1 MQRRLLHLLI
11 TALCSVLLVSV
22 CATGADARQRGKKV
36 PRVSGI
42 TRVGQDWYHAKLQ
55 VKWRAVPGSSYQMRW
70 SYTPSKLSY
79 SKVVSTGTAGGTYT
93 SALDRSKTW
102 YVQVR
107 AIRSG
112 KVGAWSRARGLRFLN
127 AWPRVP
133 SLSASSLPGAVK
145 FSWPYT
151 PYASRY
157 RVRWSAAWY
166 GQWPGSANYVNR
178 TSGGWVSQYD
188 RSTVYNVP
196 ARPGDGDNFLAPDYA
211 NPVFGQIEA
220 NNAYNANASASL
232 RSKWVMGFPTPP
244 APPAGDPVRMGNYNA
259 MLFPTGSRAAAIA
272 SNISSHGVTLVALQE
287 ANKATANAVV
297 SSLGS
302 NWRAVPSGLVSGM
315 EQQILYRVDKF
326 NYVSSGSYT
335 VWNPRNPSDPS
346 STPWAR
352 FSTKNSS
359 RPADSQSFFVSS
371 VHFSEDSSKSRLE
384 RNADTGRSARDAM
397 SALNKVNYGNE
408 PVIVAGDLRY
418 TREPYGDFAGYT
430 PAQPTFVRAGYYD
443 TMAALKRSGSQYSI
457 VNSVNGNPTASQ
469 VPHPSGLGPRSD
481 HILVKGFRGSSSYA
495 NVVNWKSASGSV
507 PSDHNLIYSDIAI
520 PFRQ

>member
-22 CATGADARQRGKKV
+22 CATSADARGRGKKV

-42 TRVGQDWYHAKLQ
+42 TRVGQDWYNAKLQ

-79 SKVVSTGTAGGTYT
+79 SKVVSTGTSGGTYT

-102 YVQVR
+102 YLQVR

-112 KVGAWSRARGLRFLN
+112 KIGAWSRTRGLNFLN

-133 SLSASSLPGAVK
+133 TLSASSLPGAVR

-166 GQWPGSANYVNR
+166 GMWPGSANYVNR
-178 TSGGWVSQYD
+178 SSGGWASQYD

-196 ARPGDGDNFLAPDYA
+196 ARPGAGDNFLAPDYA
-211 NPVFGQIEA
+211 NPVFGQVEA
-220 NNAYNANASASL
+220 NNAYNPHASASL
-232 RSKWVMGFPTPP
+232 RSKWVMAFPKPP
-244 APPAGDPVRMGNYNA
+244 APPAGDPVRMGSYNV
-259 MLFPTGSRAAAIA
+259 MLYPTGSRAAAVA
-272 SNISSHGVTLVALQE
+272 NNISSHGVNLVALQE
-287 ANKATANAVV
+287 ANPATASAVV

-302 NWRAVPSGLVSGM
+302 NWRAAPSGMVSGM
-315 EQQILYRVDKF
+315 GQQILYRADKF
-326 NYVSSGSYT
+326 SLVDSGSYT
-335 VWNPRNPSDPS
+335 VWSPKNPSKPAP
-346 STPWAR
+346 TPWVR
-352 FSTKNSS
+352 LSTKSS
-359 RPADSQSFFVSS
+359 ARPQNSQSFFVTS
-371 VHFSEDSSKSRLE
+371 VHFSEDSSKSPLE
-384 RNADTGRSARDAM
+384 RARDTGISAKDAM
-397 SALNKVNYGNE
+397 NAMNKVNYGNE

-418 TREPYGDFAGYT
+418 GREPYGDYAGYT
-430 PAQPTFVRAGYYD
+430 AAQPTFVRGGYYD
-443 TMAALKRSGSQYSI
+443 TMAALRRSGSQYSI
-457 VNSVNGNPTASQ
+457 VNAVNGTPTASQ
-469 VPHPSGLGPRSD
+469 TPHPSGLGPRSD
-481 HILVKGFRGSSSYA
+481 HILVKGFRGSSSYT
-495 NVVNWKSASGSV
+495 NVVNWKYAGSV
-507 PSDHNLIYSDIAI
+507 PSDHNLIFSDIAI